1 MNYVTLKTS
10 HDSIIAK
17 SETRHR
23 TEPATLSFLLSRI
36 FLSRKLFSNI
46 KINNQKRSISN
57 KEDPL
62 ISFTTNVI
70 SKNTLGGRSGNRT
83 HTPLL
88 ELDFES
94 GASTNSAIRP

>member
-1 MNYVTLKTS
+1 M
-10 HDSIIAK
+10 
-17 SETRHR
+17 
-23 TEPATLSFLLSRI
+23 EPATLSFLLLRT
-36 FLSRKLFSNI
+36 FLPRKLFSNI
-46 KINNQKRSISN
+46 KINNQKRSISDR
-57 KEDPL
+57 EDPI

>member
-1 MNYVTLKTS
+1 MKQGTVRSRQHSL
-10 HDSIIAK
+10 
-17 SETRHR
+17 
-23 TEPATLSFLLSRI
+23 FLLLRT
-36 FLSRKLFSNI
+36 FLPQKLFSNI
-46 KINNQKRSISN
+46 KINNQKRSISDR
-57 KEDPL
+57 EDPQM
-62 ISFTTNVI
+62 SPTTNVI